1 MREVFPNILIGTVD
15 DYEVIKGNP
24 DYFTVIAAKEPYHR
38 RAVGYSGRSCGK
50 DNPEYL
56 YAERSGCLICNL
68 VDVDNPDWISDII
81 IEKIFDDIDK
91 AVKDGRQVLI
101 CCNQGRSRS
110 ACIGMMYMRKVG
122 YFKDMGFDEAETLYR
137 KIYPPYEPANG
148 IREYARRNWDKF

>member
-1 MREVFPNILIGTVD
+1 MVEVFPNILIGTID
-15 DYEVIKGNP
+15 DYEVIKGSD

-81 IEKIFDDIDK
+81 IDKIFADIDK
-91 AVKDGRQVLI
+91 ALKDRRQVLI
-101 CCNQGRSRS
+101 CGNKGHSRS
-110 ACIGMMYMRKVG
+110 ACIGMMYMKRAG
-122 YFKDMGFDEAETLYR
+122 YFKGIGFDGAEMLYR
-137 KIYPPYEPANG
+137 KIYPPYEPARG
-148 IREYARRNWDKF
+148 IREYARRNWDRF